1 MKDKMKQ
8 KKGIYEIN
16 DSQLLIWKMFKLFM
30 SDAESESVYN
40 INKTLQKLTAQIM
53 AEGRYQTVIV

>member
-1 MKDKMKQ
+1 MKYKMKR

-40 INKTLQKLTAQIM
+40 INKTLWKLTAQIM